1 MLVVMALVTTGMT
14 GPLLDLSDYLRARH
28 ALRTK
33 LI

>member
-1 MLVVMALVTTGMT
+1 MLVILALVTTGMT
-14 GPLLDLSDYLRARH
+14 GQLLGLSDYLRARH